1 MGGEISKKAME
12 ELANI
17 AGSPWSS
24 SVEEPTRPRK
34 SLIFPDNPCIP
45 KKTVVFGPCA
55 GTDHGEAKQ
64 EGPRSHKH
72 RYKNTYLRQTSN
84 VVDGEGL
91 EEALT
96 RLLNRYSEERA
107 SNTPDF
113 ILAKFLINALD
124 TFNIAVQEREKWYG
138 RQVW

>member
-1 MGGEISKKAME
+1 MGGEISKKDME

-17 AGSPWSS
+17 AGSLWSS
-24 SVEEPTRPRK
+24 SVEEP
-34 SLIFPDNPCIP
+34 SM
-45 KKTVVFGPCA
+45 FGPCA
-55 GTDHGEAKQ
+55 GTDHGEAEQ
-64 EGPRSHKH
+64 EAPRSHECG
-72 RYKNTYLRQTSN
+72 YKNTYLRQTSSMIG
-84 VVDGEGL
+84 GEGL

>member
-1 MGGEISKKAME
+1 
-12 ELANI
+12 
-17 AGSPWSS
+17 
-24 SVEEPTRPRK
+24 
-34 SLIFPDNPCIP
+34 
-45 KKTVVFGPCA
+45 VVFGPCA

-64 EGPRSHKH
+64 NNQLTTNR
-72 RYKNTYLRQTSN
+72 RYKNTYLRQTSGM
-84 VVDGEGL
+84 VCGEGL

-96 RLLNRYSEERA
+96 RLLNRYSEENA

-138 RQVW
+138 RKV

>member
-1 MGGEISKKAME
+1 MDGEISKKAM
-12 ELANI
+12 L
-17 AGSPWSS
+17 G
-24 SVEEPTRPRK
+24 
-34 SLIFPDNPCIP
+34 FPDRPCMP
-45 KKTVVFGPCA
+45 EKTVVFGPCA
-55 GTDHGEAKQ
+55 GDDHGEAKQ
-64 EGPRSHKH
+64 LTTNR
-72 RYKNTYLRQTSN
+72 RYNNTYLRQTSS
-84 VVDGEGL
+84 VVDGGGL

-96 RLLNRYSEERA
+96 RLLNRYSEERT